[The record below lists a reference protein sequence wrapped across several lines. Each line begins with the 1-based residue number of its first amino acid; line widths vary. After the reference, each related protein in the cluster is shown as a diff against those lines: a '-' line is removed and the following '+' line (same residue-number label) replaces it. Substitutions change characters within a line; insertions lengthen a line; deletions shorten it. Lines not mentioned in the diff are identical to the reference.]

1 MFTIFENDT
10 ADNLWLNAV
19 DRFREGGANMQSS
32 RAGLTDEVLHAAL
45 CLRDPRQRWVAS
57 RSPALNPAFALAE
70 VIWMLRGRNDSAF
83 LNYFN
88 SELARFA
95 GNGAEFHG
103 AYGHRLRK
111 RMGIDQLVRGY
122 RALQANPESRQVVLQ
137 IWDAQSD
144 MPTENGVAAAEDI
157 PCNVCA
163 MLKVREGR
171 LEWTQVMRSNDLYRG
186 LPYNIVQFTT
196 LHEVMA
202 GWLGL
207 ELGHYNHLSDSL
219 HVYKDTAQNVLES
232 TKVDVG
238 INADSLAATFEQ
250 TEIITRELER
260 LVMKIIDSSYKSEVL
275 ASELAGL
282 IVPPAWKNI
291 AAVLVAEGARRRRD
305 MAAAESAMNHC
316 SNGVFNFLFERWK
329 IRTSSPK

>member
-1 MFTIFENDT
+1 MFTILENDT
-10 ADNLWLNAV
+10 ADNLWLGAV
-19 DRFREGGANMQSS
+19 DRFRKGTASAQSS
-32 RAGLTDEVLHAAL
+32 RGGSTDEVLHAAL

-57 RSPALNPAFALAE
+57 RFPALNPAFALAE
-70 VIWMLRGRNDSAF
+70 VVWMLRGRNDSVF

-88 SELARFA
+88 SELVRFA

-103 AYGHRLRK
+103 AYGHRLRH

-144 MPTENGVAAAEDI
+144 MPTEDGVATAEDI

-219 HVYKDTAQNVLES
+219 HVYKDTAQHVLDS
-232 TKVDVG
+232 TKVNIG
-238 INADSLAATFEQ
+238 PNADSLAATFEQ
-250 TEIITRELER
+250 TEIITRELEN
-260 LVMKIIDSSYKSEVL
+260 LVMKIIDRSCKSELLV
-275 ASELAGL
+275 SELAGL
-282 IVPPAWKNI
+282 PVPPAWKNI
-291 AAVLVAEGARRRRD
+291 ASVLVAEGARRRRD
-305 MAAAESAMNHC
+305 NASVENAMSYC
-316 SNGVFNFLFERWK
+316 SNKVFGSLFERWLV
-329 IRTSSPK
+329 RVSPSK